1 MRTRATSGSA
11 TSHPRALARSTST
24 WITSGD
30 IRYLQDYI
38 VERAGREDVPVIWN
52 QDREGATSAVLELV
66 LSAAE
71 RLQRV

>member
-1 MRTRATSGSA
+1 
-11 TSHPRALARSTST
+11 
-24 WITSGD
+24 
-30 IRYLQDYI
+30 
-38 VERAGREDVPVIWN
+38 VIWN